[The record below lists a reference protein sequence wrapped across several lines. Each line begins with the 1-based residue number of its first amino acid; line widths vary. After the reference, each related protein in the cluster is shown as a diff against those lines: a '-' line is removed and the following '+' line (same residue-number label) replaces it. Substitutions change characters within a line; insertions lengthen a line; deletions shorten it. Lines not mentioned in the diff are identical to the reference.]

1 MKTPKMPI
9 IDPWLRK
16 QDTPVTSGKL
26 AHEGHNVPA
35 IVSKYGNIRR
45 QMSRSLLFINRPI
58 GCIIEAKKS
67 ARSIQNNPLKEK
79 KFIPYSTLKEL
90 EIYANKIGVN
100 QIGYTRVNKDYIFR
114 DHKILYE
121 NAIVFTLEMKKD
133 KINHSP
139 SLVAN
144 KEIFRTYHELGIIVN
159 KIADFLRNHGF
170 NAQAGPALGGD
181 VNYVMLARDAGLGE
195 LGKHGL
201 LITEEYGPSLRIAA
215 VYTDIENLPF
225 SETNPHSWIRDF
237 CNKCNSCV
245 RSCPAKAIYPNPKVF
260 EDGTEEHIDYKKCA
274 VPFSNDYGCT
284 LCVKN
289 CTFYKQNY
297 YTIKA
302 KFYSTCN

>member
-1 MKTPKMPI
+1 MKTPEMPT

-16 QDTPVTSGKL
+16 QDKPITNGKL
-26 AHEGHNVPA
+26 AHRSYHVPT
-35 IVSKYGNIRR
+35 IVAEYGNIKK
-45 QMSRSLLFINRPI
+45 QLSRSILFIHRPI

-67 ARSIQNNPLKEK
+67 AKSIQNNPLKEK
-79 KFIPYSTLKEL
+79 KFIPYRILADL
-90 EIYANKIGVN
+90 EIYAKKMGVD
-100 QIGYTRVNKDYIFR
+100 QIGYTKVNRNYIFK
-114 DHKILYE
+114 DHKILYD

-133 KINHSP
+133 KIDHTP

-159 KIADFLRNHGF
+159 KVAAFLRNHGF
-170 NAQAGPALGGD
+170 NTQAGPALGGD

-195 LGKHGL
+195 IGKHGL
-201 LITEEYGPSLRIAA
+201 LITDEYGPSLRIAA

-225 SETNPHSWIRDF
+225 SKNNPHSWIRNF

-245 RSCPAKAIYPNPKVF
+245 HSCPAKAIYTQPKVF
-260 EDGTEEHIDYKKCA
+260 VDGTEEHIDYKKCA

-302 KFYSTCN
+302 KYNKS